1 MLDLTALILTYNER
15 ENIGRALDRLQWI
28 KGVIVLD
35 SFSTD
40 ETCEI
45 AKKFPNVRVVQ
56 REFDSFAGQCNYGLS
71 IIQTEWVLSIDADY
85 MLSDELV
92 SEIQAL
98 PDKARTAGYSARIRY
113 CIIGVPL
120 RRSLLPP
127 RTILYRRSQAIYE
140 NEGHGHRVRI
150 DGEVANLNGYIL
162 HDDRKP
168 LRRWFQSQIAYT
180 EAEAAHLLSV
190 SALGLSPQDKLR
202 KMIFIAPLIM
212 PVYLLIGLG
221 LVFDGWRGWYYVFQ
235 RTIAEMMLSL
245 RLLEAKMAK
254 EAVTSDE

>member
-15 ENIGRALDRLQWI
+15 ENIDRALDRLQWI
-28 KGVIVLD
+28 KDVIVLD

-56 REFDSFAGQCNYGLS
+56 RKFDSFAGQCNYGLS

-85 MLSDELV
+85 LLSDELV
-92 SEIQAL
+92 SEIRAL
-98 PDKARTAGYSARIRY
+98 PDEARTAGYSARFRY
-113 CIIGVPL
+113 CIGGVPL

-127 RTILYRRSQAIYE
+127 RTIIYRRSQAIYE

-150 DGEVANLNGYIL
+150 NGEVAQLNGYIF

-168 LRRWFQSQIAYT
+168 LRRWLQDQDKYSVV
-180 EAEAAHLLSV
+180 EARHLLATGNS
-190 SALGLSPQDKLR
+190 LLPLQDRLR
-202 KMIFIAPLIM
+202 KMIFVGPLIM
-212 PVYLLIGLG
+212 PFYLLIGYG
-221 LVFDGWRGWYYVFQ
+221 LILDGWPGWYYVFQ
-235 RTIAEMMLSL
+235 RTVAELLLSL
-245 RLLEAKMAK
+245 RLLEAKLQ
-254 EAVTSDE
+254 E